1 MSISSL
7 SSDAKEAR
15 AIGSGFRSL
24 GFRVQCLGFRGLGFR
39 EAMACARGLG
49 FVVCTVLQKVG
60 AWVMDDGS
68 GNTLIEG

>member
-1 MSISSL
+1 
-7 SSDAKEAR
+7 
-15 AIGSGFRSL
+15 
-24 GFRVQCLGFRGLGFR
+24 
-39 EAMACARGLG
+39 MACARGLG